1 MGKISARAAAAKALH
16 QVMERGR
23 SGAEV
28 IPEMLTEVVEKDR
41 SFAREIFSGSLR
53 NLLRLQWVSGQIISR
68 PIKQKDAILKS
79 ILLTGIYQLYY
90 MRVPSHAAVSET
102 VNVTRQLGK
111 QWAGKFINGTMRS
124 ADTRRDEL
132 LSKADQ
138 CNETKYAHPQ
148 WLIDWLRHAWPS
160 QWENILEANN
170 QPAAITLRARTIAG
184 GRDVLQQRLAE
195 ASQQSQAGSLAAQ
208 SVKLLTGGDVTAL
221 PGFNAGEFVVQ
232 DEAAQ
237 LAAELLGP
245 QEGDRV
251 LDACAAPGGKTCH
264 LIDLQPALAELV
276 ALDVDPKRLERVE
289 DNLERLGLSAQ
300 VVCADATNND
310 WWDGQPF
317 DRILLDAPCS
327 ATGVIRRHPDI
338 KFHRQ
343 PSDLDALVPLQSQIL
358 DQMWRLLKPGGTL
371 LYATCSV
378 LPKENAAQ
386 VTAFLK
392 RRPDASEIPIEAD
405 WGITQAAG
413 RQLLPGQHDSDGFY
427 FARLQKAAR

>member
-1 MGKISARAAAAKALH
+1 
-16 QVMERGR
+16 MERGR